1 MELHNILSAQYIEP
15 TPSTA
20 MQLTIDA
27 TIEGE
32 REEFIFIYRPED
44 SYGLSPDVN
53 AWFADHPDFEPARP

>member
-44 SYGLSPDVN
+44 SYGLSPDV
-53 AWFADHPDFEPARP
+53 EPARP